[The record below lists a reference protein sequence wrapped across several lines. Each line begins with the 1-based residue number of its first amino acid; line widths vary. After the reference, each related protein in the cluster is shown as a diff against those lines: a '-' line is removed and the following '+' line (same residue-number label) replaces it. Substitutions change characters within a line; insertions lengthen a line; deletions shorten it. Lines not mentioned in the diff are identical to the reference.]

1 MIQHRML
8 FVCRSVRSFPDLTF
22 WQAEWSESI
31 RPCTSGVAKKEG
43 RCKKK
48 CHHRESGTRAMVS
61 PTKDTLNLTHI
72 SFADL
77 GIDMDSST
85 LSSPP
90 LPSILWKESVPQCF
104 PKSDHWKFLQSQT
117 CARSLLW
124 RNIVTNPQEEIYPT
138 HTQNSRGDKFHYGIQ
153 LLDFFLTIS
162 ARA

>member
-1 MIQHRML
+1 ML
-8 FVCRSVRSFPDLTF
+8 LVCRSVRSFPDLKF

-77 GIDMDSST
+77 GIDMDIST

-90 LPSILWKESVPQCF
+90 KYTVKRKWSSVF
-104 PKSDHWKFLQSQT
+104 PKE
-117 CARSLLW
+117 RSLEISTIPNLCKEFVMKEYCYKSSR
-124 RNIVTNPQEEIYPT
+124 RNLPHT